1 MENVLFQ
8 FWHIGERNQTVA
20 DISGRHNVDVVADDT
35 AAAAVI
41 GDRDNGRDVRIVVLQ
56 FLQNDR
62 QARSAADNDDF
73 LRSARI
79 LTHDRFTVS
88 LRLFRSRW
96 VVFT

>member
-1 MENVLFQ
+1 M
-8 FWHIGERNQTVA
+8 
-20 DISGRHNVDVVADDT
+20 VADDA

-41 GDRDNGRDVRIVVLQ
+41 RDCDNSRDVCIVILQ
-56 FLQNDR
+56 LFQNER
-62 QARSAADNDDF
+62 QARSAADYDDF

-88 LRLFRSRW
+88 LRLLRSRW